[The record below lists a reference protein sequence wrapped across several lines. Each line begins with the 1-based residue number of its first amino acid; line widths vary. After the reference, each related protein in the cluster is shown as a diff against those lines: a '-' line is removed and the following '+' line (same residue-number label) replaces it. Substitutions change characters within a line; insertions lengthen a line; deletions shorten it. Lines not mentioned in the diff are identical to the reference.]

1 MGIKDLLLAIIVLT
15 IVLFLL
21 FSGGSNE
28 SLLLIPFALATIDAI
43 RRKEIVRALIG
54 IVVFF
59 ILIML
64 VYPPLSKL
72 LENVLPAYSEITN
85 FIILATLFSFAL
97 ISVLSASN
105 KGWLTSIGVAIL
117 CVIIIF
123 QSLEIIQR
131 IEFISEMSR
140 LTRIPIEFII
150 YVLAILAFLVI
161 IFIFP
166 K

>member
-1 MGIKDLLLAIIVLT
+1 
-15 IVLFLL
+15 
-21 FSGGSNE
+21 
-28 SLLLIPFALATIDAI
+28 
-43 RRKEIVRALIG
+43 
-54 IVVFF
+54 
-59 ILIML
+59 ML

-72 LENVLPAYSEITN
+72 LENVLPRYSEITS

-131 IEFISEMSR
+131 IEFISEISR
-140 LTRIPIEFII
+140 LTGIPIEFII

>member
-21 FSGGSNE
+21 FSGRSNE

-105 KGWLTSIGVAIL
+105 KGWLTSIGVA
-117 CVIIIF
+117 V
-123 QSLEIIQR
+123 
-131 IEFISEMSR
+131 
-140 LTRIPIEFII
+140 
-150 YVLAILAFLVI
+150 
-161 IFIFP
+161 
-166 K
+166 